1 MSQQFKTAIDITARV
16 SGVASV
22 RELRAE
28 LGRLDAMA
36 KVGLPL
42 TGELGKLSA
51 SLSSL
56 KGLASS
62 ISGVGKALGNLD
74 NQAKGGFS
82 NATSAISLLIS
93 RLGLLTSA
101 ARGAASALNSV
112 ASQQNAAWQSV
123 NNSLATY
130 ISRANAA
137 RSASQALA
145 RPAVSPAASS
155 AMPSSGVLG
164 GIVSTA
170 AVGAA
175 AKATVG
181 AGINVQGIQ
190 ATLLAANNDNASAAA
205 KDWDYLVKKADQYG
219 VSLKEV
225 GSEYARLKIAAMQA
239 AKARGYSDAEG
250 ELAAKRQFEAISK
263 VSTALHLQPS
273 AVKGMIKAFE
283 QMQSKGTVAAEE
295 LRNQLGDRLPA
306 TMALAAEAANTT
318 VQKLDE
324 MMRKKQLSSLE
335 FATLLAEGI
344 SKKYETAAQK
354 ASKGMQAQ
362 FNRVQNAIQLSMNNL
377 GSAGTFD
384 VLADSAGRLADIL
397 NDKGVQEAIRGM
409 GLAMAETAR
418 EIVGFVGAA
427 KQFYTEHK
435 AVIDT
440 VAKGAIEIGKY
451 IIALK
456 LMSGAISLG
465 RGSVAGLAK
474 DFGLVGG
481 AVGGMLR
488 SLPLI
493 GGFFDAVITKAGGA
507 IKAIGMFRLALAGAS
522 AVGGYQLGKSW
533 AEHDNDLTKAS
544 LVTAGQLKNLKTVE
558 EADAK
563 IAQLEKARQ
572 QRSDVASSANATLS
586 MVGGGTSVA
595 AEAAKV
601 KAAVA
606 KYDALLGVARAKKAE
621 LEKTS
626 ADAKDKLAKD
636 EADLNKTLEKLKG
649 KMVIP
654 GEAKGGRGSKGSAA
668 AGEASVGAA
677 ELQAAKALYA
687 QRKTLLD
694 NALKG
699 ELLSYA
705 DYAERM
711 KNANELLYQS
721 SLDAAE
727 KQVATI
733 KNPAARKSA
742 LAEKTAEIKAEF
754 DKTNAEIEGQLAE
767 SNRKLLD
774 AEDNLRAEYAAKV
787 GETAQAGYARI
798 EQKYKALRDELLRN
812 GREDGVKLVD
822 ELIAVERADAR
833 MKQLQ
838 QTISNL
844 DITKDT
850 RLIGVDTAVSTG
862 RMSGNRAEVEKLAI
876 EKEFAAEQLKSLQL
890 TMAEAEQAGMSE
902 RERLEYM
909 KQALA
914 LKEKMNAV
922 TDTQRRLEEQ
932 AANMLADSIASLADG
947 SVKSWK
953 DAAKQIRSIFNQLM
967 TDMLRSQIKQA
978 MASDKNGSGS
988 LLGGILNSAVGGLL
1002 DLVGL
1007 GSGTSGGGVQSID
1020 SSTMSSIGSSV
1031 APSWSAPSLG
1041 EMFGSSSSSQSTF
1054 NTMNVTLNTQPDNP
1068 LNTSF
1073 LQQAADA
1080 QRRMGLMSR

>member
-36 KVGLPL
+36 KAGLPI
-42 TGELGKLSA
+42 TGELGR
-51 SLSSL
+51 LSSGLAGL
-56 KGLASS
+56 KGLAGS
-62 ISGVGKALGNLD
+62 INGVGKALGNLD

-82 NATSAISLLIS
+82 NTTSAISGLIS
-93 RLGLLTSA
+93 KLGQLTGA
-101 ARGAASALNSV
+101 ARSASAALNSV

-130 ISRANAA
+130 ISRATAA
-137 RSASQALA
+137 RNASQALA
-145 RPAVSPAASS
+145 RPAVSPAASI
-155 AMPSSGVLG
+155 AGGGGALG
-164 GIVSTA
+164 GIVGTA

-175 AKATVG
+175 AKSIVS
-181 AGINVQGIQ
+181 AGINIQGIQ
-190 ATLLAANNDNASAAA
+190 ATLLAANNDNAAAA
-205 KDWDYLVKKADQYG
+205 ARDWDYLVKKADQYG
-219 VSLKEV
+219 VSLKGV
-225 GSEYARLKIAAMQA
+225 GSEYARLKIAAMEA
-239 AKARGYSDAEG
+239 AKSRGYSAAEG

-263 VSTALHLQPS
+263 VTTALHLQPE
-273 AVKGMIKAFE
+273 ATKGMIKAFE
-283 QMQSKGTVAAEE
+283 QMQSKGTVSAEE

-306 TMALAAEAANTT
+306 TMTLAAEAANTS
-318 VQKLDE
+318 VKKLDE

-354 ASKGMQAQ
+354 ASQGMQAQ

-384 VLADSAGRLADIL
+384 VLADSAGKLADVL
-397 NDKGVQEAIRGM
+397 NDKGVQDAIRGI

-418 EIVGFVGAA
+418 DIVGFIAAA
-427 KQFYTEHK
+427 KQFYTENK
-435 AVIDT
+435 AIIDI
-440 VAKGAIEIGKY
+440 VGKAALEFGKY
-451 IIALK
+451 ALALK
-456 LMSGAISLG
+456 LMAGVVSLG
-465 RGSVAGLAK
+465 RGSVAGLAR

-481 AVGGMLR
+481 AVGGMLK

-507 IKAIGMFRLALAGAS
+507 IKAIGMFRLALAGAA
-522 AVGGYQLGKSW
+522 AVGGYEIGKGLARRENTYDS
-533 AEHDNDLTKAS
+533 ANLMDVN
-544 LVTAGQLKNLKTVE
+544 QLKQVKSVE
-558 EADAK
+558 EAEQKLATLRKAREERVDLWSLVKAKASSAVGLTSYEAEKANANAALADYDAK
-563 IAQLEKARQ
+563 IKAVEGRKNELEKA
-572 QRSDVASSANATLS
+572 T
-586 MVGGGTSVA
+586 
-595 AEAAKV
+595 
-601 KAAVA
+601 
-606 KYDALLGVARAKKAE
+606 
-621 LEKTS
+621 
-626 ADAKDKLAKD
+626 ADAKAKA
-636 EADLNKTLEKLKG
+636 EKEAADLQGTIDKLKG
-649 KMVIP
+649 KMVVP
-654 GEAKGGRGSKGSAA
+654 GESKGGKGAASAA
-668 AGEASVGAA
+668 AGTASVGAA
-677 ELQAAKALYA
+677 EMQAAKALYD

-705 DYAERM
+705 DHAERM

-727 KQVATI
+727 KQVASI

-742 LAEKTAEIKAEF
+742 LAEKTAEIRAEF
-754 DKTNAEIEGQLAE
+754 EKTNAEIDGQLAE
-767 SNRKLLD
+767 SSRKLLD
-774 AEDNLRAEYAAKV
+774 AEDNLRAEYAAKI
-787 GETAQAGYARI
+787 GETAEAGYARI
-798 EQKYKALRDELLRN
+798 EQKYKAMRDELLRN

-822 ELIAVERADAR
+822 EMIDYERAEDR
-833 MKQLQ
+833 IKRLQ
-838 QTISNL
+838 QAISKL
-844 DITKDT
+844 DTTKDI

-862 RMSGNRAEVEKLAI
+862 GISDKRAEVEKLAI
-876 EKEFAAEQLKSLQL
+876 EKQFAAEQLKSLQL

-947 SVKSWK
+947 SVKSWR

-967 TDMLRSQIKQA
+967 ADMLRSQIKQA
-978 MASDKNGSGS
+978 MASDKSGSGGGS
-988 LLGGILNSAVGGLL
+988 LLGGILNSAIGGLL
-1002 DLVGL
+1002 DYAGL
-1007 GSGTSGGGVQSID
+1007 GSGTSNGTATID
-1020 SSTMSSIGSSV
+1020 PSTMSVGSSV
-1031 APSWSAPSLG
+1031 SPTWSAPTLG
-1041 EMFGSSSSSQSTF
+1041 EMFSSSQSSQSTS
-1054 NTMNVTLNTQPDNP
+1054 NVMNITLNTQPDNP

-1080 QRRMGLMSR
+1080 QRRMGLMAG